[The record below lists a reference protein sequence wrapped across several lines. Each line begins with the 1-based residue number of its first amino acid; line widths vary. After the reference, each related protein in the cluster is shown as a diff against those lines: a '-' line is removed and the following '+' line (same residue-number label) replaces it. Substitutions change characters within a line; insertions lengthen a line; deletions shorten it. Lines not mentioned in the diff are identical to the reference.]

1 MSLKTASL
9 KAVWLK
15 DNVMLSKANILIA
28 LMFLLV
34 CLAWGTTWIAIKF
47 SVDSIPPMM
56 SSALRFLVAFPA
68 FLLLAK
74 ITGSRILPRREEVPF
89 YLIATIFYFSVPY
102 ALMNYAEQYLSS
114 GLAALIFSSM
124 PVLILVFSHFMLQS
138 KINRFQILGIVI
150 GLVGF
155 FLIIQAQHQDLN
167 LEHGLGIVALFLAAV
182 MHAGYYVYVKKAGAK
197 ISSIAMNTLPLGA
210 AGLALFVR
218 SIIVEPIHV
227 ADFSFKSIIAVLY
240 LGLFASVVGFLA
252 YFELL
257 KRVSPVVVSFVFLIF
272 PIFALLI
279 SALFETSVNL
289 NAEFVLYCL
298 VIMFGFALT
307 KVENLKWL
315 GTRAT
320 VNPTAEQKNI

>member
-9 KAVWLK
+9 NAGLPK
-15 DNVMLSKANILIA
+15 DNTLLSKQNIMITA
-28 LMFLLV
+28 MFLVV

-74 ITGSRILPRREEVPF
+74 ITGSRILPRREELPF

-138 KINRFQILGIVI
+138 RINIFQILGIAI
-150 GLVGF
+150 GLAGF
-155 FLIIQAQHQDLN
+155 YLIIQAQHQDLN
-167 LEHGLGIVALFLAAV
+167 LEHGLGILALFLAAV
-182 MHAGYYVYVKKAGAK
+182 MHAGYYVYVKKAGSN

-210 AGLALFVR
+210 AGLALFMT
-218 SIIVEPIHV
+218 SIVVEPVHI

-257 KRVSPVVVSFVFLIF
+257 KRVSTVVVSFVFLIF

-289 NAEFVLYCL
+289 NAEFIFYCL
-298 VIMFGFALT
+298 VIMSGFALT

-315 GTRAT
+315 STRAT
-320 VNPTAEQKNI
+320 VNPTAEHKNI